1 MAAGGWAL
9 VVAAAPVLDYTRAT
23 ALQLL
28 SPGDYV
34 EHVRAAL
41 PILREP

>member
-1 MAAGGWAL
+1 MSKHTPVAVTLGTAL
-9 VVAAAPVLDYTRAT
+9 AAT